1 MGRQGRM
8 NTDHGWE
15 LLIRGNRSN
24 LSSHNTPPRGG
35 PLAKRFRGWGT
46 NSPIGGNPWQNVGY
60 TFDPCIISNI
70 VFVPQSKYFYICQII
85 PRQYGRC
92 QSTWYPSEYKKAS
105 TQAKKP
111 SKWNW

>member
-1 MGRQGRM
+1 MDALYAGKHYDAFIKKF
-8 NTDHGWE
+8 T
-15 LLIRGNRSN
+15 
-24 LSSHNTPPRGG
+24 
-35 PLAKRFRGWGT
+35 F
-46 NSPIGGNPWQNVGY
+46 NS
-60 TFDPCIISNI
+60 CIISNI